1 MDTETRTKPRWLQT
15 LYLNWIPFWLF
26 RDASRGNFLL
36 REQNYRYNR
45 EQRKRL
51 PAYLFKWAVLCA
63 CFLGSYELA
72 HAAGVRAYPVR
83 ELLAAWQLFAGVSF
97 AVGMALMSKI
107 AAIWG
112 YLTFVR

>member
-1 MDTETRTKPRWLQT
+1 METPAERGLFHQ
-15 LYLNWIPFWLF
+15 LYLKFIPFWLF

-45 EQRKRL
+45 EQRKLL
-51 PAYLFKWAVLCA
+51 PGYLFKWSILCS
-63 CFLGSYELA
+63 FLLGSYELA
-72 HAAGVRAYPVR
+72 HTMGQSFYAVR
-83 ELLAAWQLFAGVSF
+83 EVLVAWEVFSGVSF
-97 AVGMALMSKI
+97 SVGVALMSKI